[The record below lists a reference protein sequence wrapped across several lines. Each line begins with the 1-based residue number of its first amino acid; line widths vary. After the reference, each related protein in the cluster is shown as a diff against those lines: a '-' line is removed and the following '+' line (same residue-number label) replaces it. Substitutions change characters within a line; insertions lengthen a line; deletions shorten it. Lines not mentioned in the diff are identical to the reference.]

1 MPCVFI
7 SDKEEIVRNL
17 SGTHCNLTGTLLEH
31 LLYSLICAIIILPEG
46 ILSEPFKEDSEMS
59 DFCVTEDGR
68 VFDLS
73 PLSRGE
79 GLRELID
86 GVWVAPTKPVFG
98 ADIYSARVLEE
109 EDLRSY
115 GLKPDSLQ

>member
-1 MPCVFI
+1 
-7 SDKEEIVRNL
+7 
-17 SGTHCNLTGTLLEH
+17 
-31 LLYSLICAIIILPEG
+31 
-46 ILSEPFKEDSEMS
+46 MS

-86 GVWVAPTKPVFG
+86 GVWVAPSRPIFG
-98 ADIYSARVLEE
+98 DDLIWARPLKE

-115 GLKPDSLQ
+115 GFKPDAKQ